1 MTATRVYEKEEF
13 GMTVAY
19 TSRLKEQLEK
29 VITHVIPLKESE
41 NVFELIA
48 EPENHAMKVVL
59 QCSSQEDEK

>member
-1 MTATRVYEKEEF
+1 
-13 GMTVAY
+13 MTVAY